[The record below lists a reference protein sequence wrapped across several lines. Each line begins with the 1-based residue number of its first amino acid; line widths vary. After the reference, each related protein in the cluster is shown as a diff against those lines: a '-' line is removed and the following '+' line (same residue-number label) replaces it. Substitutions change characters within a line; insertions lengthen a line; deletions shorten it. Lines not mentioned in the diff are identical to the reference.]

1 MFLVVF
7 VHMNGYFLI
16 RGHGIP
22 ENVNACK
29 PFVNQ
34 CLMSGFLIREY
45 IQSLCRVCV
54 NCFIIISGY
63 YGIKLRAKSL
73 WALLLTVICV
83 DVPFAV
89 VMYLLHPSLENI
101 QTIFSWILW
110 TDRSWLL
117 YPMLCDVD
125 VSIAS
130 A

>member
-1 MFLVVF
+1 
-7 VHMNGYFLI
+7 
-16 RGHGIP
+16 
-22 ENVNACK
+22 
-29 PFVNQ
+29 
-34 CLMSGFLIREY
+34 MSGFLIREY

-101 QTIFSWILW
+101 QTILW